1 MGGRAGASLRPAS
14 PPAPAGRTVAPM
26 TDTTSTTTTALPL
39 VAGRWALDAAH
50 SQVGFTV
57 RHLGV
62 SKVRG
67 RFGEV
72 DAELVVGETVDDT
85 VVTAT
90 VAMASIDTGNAER
103 DAHVLSPELL
113 DVERRPTMT
122 FRSRGVRGAGT
133 SWALD
138 GELTIGDVTRPLTLG
153 VELGGV
159 EPFFDGTRHAGFE
172 ATGELRRR
180 DFGLGFGALGAMLGD
195 VVEIELDLQFVE
207 PA

>member
-1 MGGRAGASLRPAS
+1 
-14 PPAPAGRTVAPM
+14 M
-26 TDTTSTTTTALPL
+26 TDTTSTTATLPL
-39 VAGRWALDAAH
+39 VAGSWALDAAH
-50 SQVGFTV
+50 SQVGFAV

-122 FRSRGVRGAGT
+122 FRSLGVRGAGT
-133 SWALD
+133 TWALD
-138 GELTIGDVTRPLTLG
+138 GELTIGEVTRPLTLD

-159 EPFFDGTRHAGFE
+159 EPFFDSTRHAGFE

-195 VVEIELDLQFVE
+195 VVRIELDLQFVE